1 MFVGLTFTLSH
12 SYSCTRLKD
21 TFQRLPKFAFAIA
34 GAFLVPFFISI
45 VLCGIPLFV
54 MEVSI
59 GQYLNTG
66 GIGIWNLVP
75 MFKGTLLSDDSSAIF
90 RTYCALKSCFTNR

>member
-1 MFVGLTFTLSH
+1 MSSAIKHCNDASWGEVFEPEIIMQTFDLVS
-12 SYSCTRLKD
+12 S
-21 TFQRLPKFAFAIA
+21 FA

-45 VLCGIPLFV
+45 VLCGVPLFM

-75 MFKGTLLSDDSSAIF
+75 MFKGEFAYLFLSRRADSSQVPQAG
-90 RTYCALKSCFTNR
+90 A